1 MDKKQGLLGIT
12 FLHMQPLVSIP
23 VITYNS
29 EKTVIQTLDSIKAQ
43 SYSNL
48 ELIISDDCST
58 DNTVKLCRE
67 WIDENKGRFSRVQII
82 VAEHNTGTSGNI
94 NRAEDACMGEWIKSI
109 AGDDFLTPTSIA
121 DYIDFVT
128 RTPEAVIVFGRCKCF
143 GGSIRQQ
150 HYFEEKVFKSE
161 FFNLSAQEQY
171 QFLLKGNCVP
181 ASTVFINGPKMKALG
196 VKCDERIPLLEDWP
210 RWINLTKKGIK
221 LLSLDKVTAN
231 YRLTGMSS
239 VKSNLPSPAY
249 YRSLRLFDL
258 LYRYPLASEVD
269 NDTVLNKVLEYECGQ
284 YGELLSAYH
293 SKEYRIGEVILS
305 PFRAV
310 MRLIKK
316 NTTHE
321 A

>member
-1 MDKKQGLLGIT
+1 MDKKQSLLDIT
-12 FLHMQPLVSIP
+12 SFHMQPLVSIP

-58 DNTVKLCRE
+58 DNTVKLCQE

-82 VAEHNTGTSGNI
+82 VADHNTGTSGNV
-94 NRAEDACMGEWIKSI
+94 NRAEEACMGEWIKSI
-109 AGDDFLTPTSIA
+109 SGDDLLTPTSIA
-121 DYIDFVT
+121 DYIDYVT
-128 RTPEAVIVFGRCKCF
+128 RTPGVIIVFGKCKCF
-143 GGSIRQQ
+143 GGNKRQQ
-150 HYFEEKVFKSE
+150 RYFEEKVFKSD
-161 FFNLSAQEQY
+161 FFNLSALEQY

-181 ASTVFINGPKMKALG
+181 GATVFFNRPKMKAHG
-196 VKCDERIPLLEDWP
+196 VNCDERIPLLEDWP

-221 LLSLDKVTAN
+221 LLCIDKVTVN
-231 YRLTGMSS
+231 YRLAGISS

-258 LYRYPLASEVD
+258 LYRYPLSGEGD
-269 NDTVLNKVLEYECGQ
+269 NKAVLEQVLEYECGQ

-293 SKEYRIGEVILS
+293 SKEYRIGKVMLW
-305 PFRAV
+305 PFRAI
-310 MRLIKK
+310 MQLIKK
-316 NTTHE
+316 KQLP
-321 A
+321 